1 MRMLWYFLVFIWH
14 FYFFCLEPT
23 VRKGVQMETTSF
35 TVIDIFWKYY
45 AESYLITAKFKVRSQ
60 QSLATLT
67 IPFWN
72 TPDSWRF
79 YKHGP
84 TCVHLS
90 WAIILKRMK
99 LGLHFKEHFTN
110 MEDDISLI
118 FIRFFFCP
126 RNIIFQFSLVL
137 IE

>member
-14 FYFFCLEPT
+14 FYFFCLEST

-35 TVIDIFWKYY
+35 TVINIFWKYY
-45 AESYLITAKFKVRSQ
+45 AESYLITGKFKVHSQ

-79 YKHGP
+79 CKHGS
-84 TCVHLS
+84 TCVHIS
-90 WAIILKRMK
+90 WAITVKRMK

-137 IE
+137 I